1 MLEQLKEFTFDPPA
15 AQRIAQ
21 VVEQYPMSLENC
33 ADVLE
38 AVAPYCALFTTDG
51 FIQRL
56 RMIARLEGIG

>member
-1 MLEQLKEFTFDPPA
+1 MLEYLKEFTFDTPA

-38 AVAPYCALFTTDG
+38 AVALYCTLFTTDG

-56 RMIARLEGIG
+56 HVIARLEGIE